1 MRTINA
7 LFLSVLI
14 VLLPGC
20 GMLSPQQRDAA
31 RQTVEDEYDAG
42 NITRAQR
49 DAAVEALD
57 NDEPF
62 DWETLGIVGLNIM
75 LGLVGG
81 PMVVR
86 KMRGPSTQKVG
97 LPESKVIKK

>member
-1 MRTINA
+1 MKLIPT
-7 LFLSVLI
+7 LFLSALI

-20 GMLSPQQRDAA
+20 SMLSPQQRDAA
-31 RQTVEDEYDAG
+31 RQTVEDEYQAG
-42 NITRAQR
+42 NLTRAQR

-62 DWETLGIVGLNIM
+62 DWETLGIVGLNLV

-81 PMVVR
+81 PLVVR
-86 KMRGPSTQKVG
+86 KMRGAPTQKVG
-97 LPESKVIKK
+97 LPESKVHKA